1 MRVAV
6 SIMLTG
12 DERATLQRWARG
24 RSVEA
29 RRVLRAKI
37 VLAAATG
44 RQNKEIAD
52 ELVISLST
60 VKRHVANA
68 YGKLGASHRTE
79 AVARANAL
87 DLL

>member
-6 SIMLTG
+6 SITLTH

-44 RQNKEIAD
+44 QQNKEIAD
-52 ELVISLST
+52 ELGTSAQDGRV
-60 VKRHVANA
+60 VAQPLRPA
-68 YGKLGASHRTE
+68 AAGR
-79 AVARANAL
+79 
-87 DLL
+87 D

>member
-6 SIMLTG
+6 SITLTH
-12 DERATLQRWARG
+12 DERATLQRRWARG

-44 RQNKEIAD
+44 QQNKEIAD
-52 ELVISLST
+52 ELGTLARRSRCGGQPL
-60 VKRHVANA
+60 RRA
-68 YGKLGASHRTE
+68 GAGR
-79 AVARANAL
+79 
-87 DLL
+87 D